1 MTSGF
6 WGGENTPTVFYSRR
20 IGLENGVAVPIVGG
34 GRVTGKIGAFD
45 VGALNIQT
53 EDEPLSGAKATNFTI
68 VRVKRDISRRSSVG
82 AILTNR
88 SVSTLGSG
96 SSRPM
101 EAMQRFPFTT
111 TSTC

>member
-45 VGALNIQT
+45 VGA
-53 EDEPLSGAKATNFTI
+53 
-68 VRVKRDISRRSSVG
+68 
-82 AILTNR
+82 ILTNR

-101 EAMQRFPFTT
+101 EAMQRFPCTT